1 MAFESSPEQPAPVRT
16 VSRLV
21 GEWIGRL
28 GGIWMD
34 GQIAELRPRPG
45 ARNIYLVLRDPDVD
59 MSLTVVADAALI
71 GGVFPPLEQGQR
83 ILVHAKPEYWTGR
96 GSLQFRAREI
106 RPVGLGTLLEQLER
120 LRALLAA
127 EGVFSPERKKPLPF
141 LPRRIGLVCGR
152 NSAAMHDVLVNV
164 EDRWPGIAFEVREV
178 AVQGVQAVAAVTE
191 AVQELDAIADVDVIV
206 IARGGGSVEDLLPFS
221 NESLVR
227 AVAACTTP
235 VVSAIGHEQ
244 DAPLLDLVADFRAS
258 TPTDAAKRIVP
269 SWHEQF
275 SMVSALRARGST
287 VVRTRLDRE
296 SSIAEDLL
304 RRIRTRVAHQIE
316 NAGRDIEHLAAR
328 VRALSPAATLDRG
341 YAIVTTTKSE
351 IIRDAT
357 EVTSGQELHVRV
369 AKGSFTVE
377 ARHNPPEDS

>member
-1 MAFESSPEQPAPVRT
+1 M
-16 VSRLV
+16 V

-28 GGIWMD
+28 GGVWID

-71 GGVFPPLEQGQR
+71 GGVSPPLEQGQR

-96 GSLQFRAREI
+96 GSLQFRAKDI
-106 RPVGLGTLLEQLER
+106 RRVGLGTLLEQLER

-127 EGVFSPERKKPLPF
+127 EGVFSLERKKPLPF

-164 EDRWPGIAFEVREV
+164 ENRWPGIAFEVREV

-191 AVQELDAIADVDVIV
+191 AIQELDSIADVDVIV

-227 AVAACTTP
+227 AVAACLTP

-269 SWHEQF
+269 SWQEQF
-275 SMVSALRARGST
+275 ATVSALQARSSS
-287 VVRTRLDRE
+287 VLRTRLDRE
-296 SSIAEDLL
+296 GSLAEDLL
-304 RRIRTRVAHQIE
+304 RRIRTRVANQIE
-316 NAGRDIEHLAAR
+316 SAARDVEHLAAR

-341 YAIVTTTKSE
+341 YAIITTTKSE
-351 IIRDAT
+351 IIRAAHD
-357 EVTSGQELHVRV
+357 VTVGQELRVRV
-369 AKGSFTVE
+369 AQGSFNVE
-377 ARHNPPEDS
+377 VRQNQVEES